1 MHSSRHNSMSL
12 FWIVGLWV
20 IGLVVARISHWW
32 YQWSNPKSNG
42 KLPPG
47 SMGFPIIGET
57 FGYFKPH
64 GFYEISPFLKK
75 KMLRYGS
82 LFRTNILGVKTV
94 VSDMDVNMDILR
106 HENKFFSLS
115 YPDGLV
121 KPLGE
126 DSLFFKT
133 ENIHKH
139 IKHISMRLL
148 GSENLKQKIIKD
160 MDRVTQE
167 HLSLKANQERFDVKD
182 AVSSVNDLYTEA
194 YDL

>member
-42 KLPPG
+42 KLPPE

-75 KMLRYGS
+75 KMLRYG
-82 LFRTNILGVKTV
+82 
-94 VSDMDVNMDILR
+94 
-106 HENKFFSLS
+106 
-115 YPDGLV
+115 
-121 KPLGE
+121 PLYGC
-126 DSLFFKT
+126 
-133 ENIHKH
+133 
-139 IKHISMRLL
+139 
-148 GSENLKQKIIKD
+148 
-160 MDRVTQE
+160 E
-167 HLSLKANQERFDVKD
+167 HGYFTA
-182 AVSSVNDLYTEA
+182 
-194 YDL
+194 